1 MVCTPILPAHPP
13 EDAAAAFE
21 RRALARIRGSL
32 DATLAGSTR
41 GAPPRLASAM
51 HYAVLPGGGF
61 ARPLATMAV
70 AAACGEDAPALT
82 DAAAA
87 AVELLH
93 AASLVHDDMP
103 CFDDAATRRG
113 RPTVHAAFGEATA
126 LLTGDGLIVLA
137 FETVARAA
145 ARMPE
150 RGLRLTQLIAA
161 AVGAPRGIIAGQACE
176 LEAEAALEAYHA
188 AKTGALF
195 EGAIRAGAVAAGADP
210 APWSG
215 LGMRI
220 GRAYQIADDIADAS
234 SDAETLGK
242 PVGQDA
248 AHGRPNAV
256 MRHGLAGAKREG
268 RRLLEEAAAGV
279 PLCPGRDVFSGMLAA
294 LSVRL
299 RLR

>member
-1 MVCTPILPAHPP
+1 MVCTPILSSLSV
-13 EDAAAAFE
+13 EDSVAAFE
-21 RRALARIRGSL
+21 RRAMSRIRASL
-32 DATLAGSTR
+32 DAALDAPTR

-51 HYAVLPGGGF
+51 RYAVLPGGGF
-61 ARPLATMAV
+61 ARPLATLAV
-70 AAACGEDAPALT
+70 AASCGEDDPALT

-113 RPTVHAAFGEATA
+113 RPSVHAAFGEPTA
-126 LLTGDGLIVLA
+126 LLTGDALIVLA
-137 FETVARAA
+137 FETIAHAA
-145 ARMPE
+145 AHAPA
-150 RGLRLTQLIAA
+150 RGMRITRIVAG

-176 LEAEAALEAYHA
+176 LEEETALDAYHS

-195 EGAIRAGAVAAGADP
+195 EGAIQAGAAAAGADP
-210 APWSG
+210 ESWRG
-215 LGMRI
+215 IGMRI
-220 GRAYQIADDIADAS
+220 GRAYQIADDIADAT

-242 PVGQDA
+242 PVGQDE

-256 MRHGLAGAKREG
+256 RTWGVAGAKREG
-268 RRLLEEAAAGV
+268 RRLLDEGAAIV
-279 PLCPGRDVFSGMLAA
+279 PLCPGRDVFCGMLVGFAA
-294 LSVRL
+294 RL